1 MAYDTFYSEWE
12 NKVLLALRKEF
23 GKIYEELDEEI
34 VMKKVR
40 LARNLYEVAVEDYR
54 INQSAKNYNTLVLG
68 MITLQYWNQ
77 KKVRLFSTTEDF

>member
-12 NKVLLALRKEF
+12 NKVLHALRKEY

-34 VMKKVR
+34 VMEKVR
-40 LARNLYEVAVEDYR
+40 LARHLYEVAVEAYR

-77 KKVRLFSTTEDF
+77 KKVRMFSTTEDF